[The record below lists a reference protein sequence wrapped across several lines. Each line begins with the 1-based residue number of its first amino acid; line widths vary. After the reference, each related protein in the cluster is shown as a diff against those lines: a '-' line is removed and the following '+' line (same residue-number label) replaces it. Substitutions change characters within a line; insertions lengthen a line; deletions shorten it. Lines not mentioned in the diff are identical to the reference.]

1 MDQIVKDR
9 SAALYNDNNNSY
21 ASLKPHPSGAATFS
35 ITTYSIMA
43 LSIKTLSLI
52 LLMLRVI

>member
-1 MDQIVKDR
+1 VKDR